1 MGVVVVVDVDES
13 LTGYAL
19 LHVVIDV
26 GYGHPDHYLDLEL
39 AAAEGAYVPVE
50 CGG

>member
-1 MGVVVVVDVDES
+1 VGVVVVVDVDES

-19 LHVVIDV
+19 LHVVVDV
-26 GYGHPDHYLDLEL
+26 DYGHPDHYLGLKL
-39 AAAEGAYVPVE
+39 AAAEGADVPVE